1 MATPSTPASR
11 IRHADDSIIIVG
23 AGVFGLSTAAEL
35 SSRGYKNITVIDRY
49 PPPVPDGSSVD
60 ISRIIRT
67 DYADPIYSRM
77 ATEAQALWQTEYS
90 AEYSQC
96 GFVLLS
102 DTPNHPYIA
111 ECKQNLTNASQP
123 FISLDNGNNAKK
135 DYPALSGD
143 LSKTTGY
150 SNAAG
155 GWANAGAAIEKLAVK
170 CAQAGVS
177 FVTGPRGTVTQLLRE
192 GNHIRGVNVVS
203 GPPLT
208 ADHIIL
214 ATGAWTSSL
223 IPTYESVIATGQPVG
238 FIQLT
243 PTEAERLQHLPVCIN
258 LSTGFFIFPPTP
270 DSNIL
275 KVARHGFGY
284 ENSMT
289 IKYPPAQP
297 SMPSLEKTTSSP
309 PRDTNGSNSS
319 FIPADADK
327 ALRAGLAQVLP
338 EFADRTWARTRL
350 CWYTDTPR
358 GDFIID
364 NHPQVEGLFLATGGS
379 GQYVIISTFPGA
391 CTLVFCASCHYTNG
405 CSAFKFLPVL
415 GKYIADCFED
425 IAPNALREKWSYE
438 NAMNGTPSRG
448 DGSRGGPMRRILDT
462 AERAKL

>member
-1 MATPSTPASR
+1 MAAAPTPASR
-11 IRHADDSIIIVG
+11 VRHADDSILIVG

-90 AEYSQC
+90 DQYTQC

-102 DTPNHPYIA
+102 DTPNHPYIE
-111 ECKQNLTNASQP
+111 ECKQNLASASQP
-123 FISLDNGNNAKK
+123 FTSLENGNQAKSAF
-135 DYPALSGD
+135 PSLSGD

-150 SNAAG
+150 LNAAG
-155 GWANAGAAIEKLAVK
+155 GWANAAGAIEVLAMR

-177 FVTGPRGTVTQLLRE
+177 FITGPRGTVTQLQRRD
-192 GNHIRGVNVVS
+192 NVITGVNVVS

-208 ADHIIL
+208 AKHIIL
-214 ATGAWTSSL
+214 ATGAWTSTL
-223 IPTYESVIATGQPVG
+223 IPTYESVVATGQPVG

-243 PTEAERLQHLPVCIN
+243 PTEAERLKDLPVCIN

-284 ENSMT
+284 ENPT
-289 IKYPPAQP
+289 DIKYPPAQP
-297 SMPSLEKTTSSP
+297 TMPSLEKTTSSP
-309 PRDTNGSNSS
+309 LRDTNGSNNS
-319 FIPADADK
+319 FIPADADS
-327 ALRAGLAQVLP
+327 ALRHGLRQILP
-338 EFADRTWARTRL
+338 ELADHAWSRTRL
-350 CWYTDTPR
+350 CWYTDTPK
-358 GDFIID
+358 GDFLID

-379 GQYVIISTFPGA
+379 GQ
-391 CTLVFCASCHYTNG
+391 
-405 CSAFKFLPVL
+405 
-415 GKYIADCFED
+415 
-425 IAPNALREKWSYE
+425 
-438 NAMNGTPSRG
+438 
-448 DGSRGGPMRRILDT
+448 
-462 AERAKL
+462 